1 MLSSLPNLLTLSRI
15 VMIPALVALIYVDTP
30 LCRWLALGAFAVAG
44 VTDYLDGYIAR
55 HRNEISALGRFLD
68 PIADKLLIASVIVI
82 LVGTRQIEGL
92 TVIAAII
99 ILCREILISGLREF
113 LAEIKVS
120 VPVSYLAKW
129 KTTIQMLAIGFLIV
143 GTAGPENWPI
153 KLIGEIGLWAAALLT
168 LTTGYDY
175 LSRGMRHIIASK

>member
-15 VMIPALVALIYVDTP
+15 VIIPALVALIYVDTP
-30 LCRWLALGAFAVAG
+30 LGRWLALGAFAVAG

-99 ILCREILISGLREF
+99 ILCREILISGLREY
-113 LAEIKVS
+113 LAEFKVS

-175 LSRGMRHIIASK
+175 LSHGMRHIMASK